1 LSHSDTL
8 DVLHLCGGKSKPKRF
23 FSNRRSSDCL
33 QLENFDLGRS
43 RYSEGFRFS
52 KVVTL
57 SGSVEHCGSSA
68 PLKILIQLTQLHS
81 ILARPGDATQT
92 TLRPC
97 WQTQPAVRGL
107 LAPAGRPPPV
117 LVPLA

>member
-1 LSHSDTL
+1 MYYIF
-8 DVLHLCGGKSKPKRF
+8 VV
-23 FSNRRSSDCL
+23 
-33 QLENFDLGRS
+33 ES
-43 RYSEGFRFS
+43 RNLKDSFPTDAAQIVFNWRISILVGVDIRKDSRFS

-57 SGSVEHCGSSA
+57 SGSVEHCGSST
-68 PLKILIQLTQLHS
+68 PLKILTQLTQLHS

-97 WQTQPAVRGL
+97 WQTQPAAQGL